1 MPPYFGSSYARS
13 EYPQLIRDEILEKY
27 KGKKKN
33 PKEIEKEIAL
43 ETYAVRAAMFLID
56 GPEKGMKFVQEPK
69 KKDPKAKKKDDD
81 EIIRIDD
88 ILGEDFRE
96 NDDLNA
102 VNDMLDNE
110 RFLVYDQ
117 VKTVS
122 EQLKK
127 RGILQYAEDNYG
139 YLLNGGLKNENGDP
153 VTIVPQEEMKV
164 EGFLLANMDKL
175 NTPEEDVGFMEM
187 RKTELREELNQ
198 RSMTWREYW
207 DFKCPDRRKQ
217 QAGAPL
223 REKNESVYEYEADF
237 DDWKLFSSLSHALKG
252 DGGRLMEREEIDR
265 IMSLPI
271 PKMMLRNKQTV
282 EKMKRGDLAGVTED
296 YQKTLN
302 SFTFRDK
309 DELKLMQEQ
318 ADKLEEE
325 MRQMNMRATN
335 SQEWRD
341 LRYALINFS
350 KADSKDA
357 AKRSA
362 EVLMAVEKFTKGRK
376 SEQDAETQACVDK
389 ALKGLSICVPDAR
402 NNPSVKPLVNRF
414 NQVRGWHLF
423 QKGIELQDYGTASA
437 LSPEKK
443 NLINNIKEEELDPLN
458 TAVDKGHKNQ
468 NKDLRGNLFA

>member
-1 MPPYFGSSYARS
+1 
-13 EYPQLIRDEILEKY
+13 
-27 KGKKKN
+27 
-33 PKEIEKEIAL
+33 
-43 ETYAVRAAMFLID
+43 
-56 GPEKGMKFVQEPK
+56 
-69 KKDPKAKKKDDD
+69 
-81 EIIRIDD
+81 
-88 ILGEDFRE
+88 
-96 NDDLNA
+96 
-102 VNDMLDNE
+102 
-110 RFLVYDQ
+110 
-117 VKTVS
+117 
-122 EQLKK
+122 
-127 RGILQYAEDNYG
+127 
-139 YLLNGGLKNENGDP
+139 
-153 VTIVPQEEMKV
+153 
-164 EGFLLANMDKL
+164 
-175 NTPEEDVGFMEM
+175 
-187 RKTELREELNQ
+187 
-198 RSMTWREYW
+198 
-207 DFKCPDRRKQ
+207 
-217 QAGAPL
+217 
-223 REKNESVYEYEADF
+223 
-237 DDWKLFSSLSHALKG
+237 
-252 DGGRLMEREEIDR
+252 
-265 IMSLPI
+265 
-271 PKMMLRNKQTV
+271 MMLRNKQTV

-296 YQKTLN
+296 YRKTLN